1 MLRKQTLRKY
11 VVGRLVTPALI
22 SETSPGG
29 SPGLTHNS
37 LSLGGASFNLKRYIL
52 RGLGTLKCR
61 YFHRFASLTFSN
73 TFYFKCVFIEA
84 RPVCGLCP
92 HGVFRSHTD
101 NRQELAL
108 SSLPGTQ
115 GGSGQKPHRRRDRRR
130 RRQRHRWRHGRRD
143 RGRHRWCHGW
153 RRRRRR
159 RRPDR
164 CIRGATCALGVT
176 FSVEGQ
182 SRPPSLTT
190 GPRFRGGPLMLPS
203 LLMYC

>member
-1 MLRKQTLRKY
+1 MSL
-11 VVGRLVTPALI
+11 GRLVTPALI

-29 SPGLTHNS
+29 SLGLTHNS
-37 LSLGGASFNLKRYIL
+37 LSLGGALFNLKRYIL

-92 HGVFRSHTD
+92 HAVFRSRTD

-130 RRQRHRWRHGRRD
+130 HG
-143 RGRHRWCHGW
+143 

-159 RRPDR
+159 LRRPDG

-203 LLMYC
+203 LLKYC